1 MAVKIF
7 GACSGNSG
15 GKYNLW
21 LEVTENSSSIE
32 NNTSNI
38 TVNLKLK
45 RNDGYS
51 NSAYNLNKSDNFA
64 EITINGSAKAS
75 GYLVIDTRNSAV
87 VTLSTWTGNVFHN
100 ATGELKITVGGTFTM
115 SGTSLSGGTVSGEFN
130 CVTIPRTTPFS
141 LNKTNVNCG
150 ESVLLT
156 LNPHSTEFSHKVVY
170 KLNGASSS
178 VNIPKGTTQ
187 VELLIPEE
195 WAEQLTNTNQSTIEF
210 VLKTYKQSS
219 LIGSQTK
226 NIKFTIPATDTFLPD
241 FNIQVI
247 SNKNNLLPMIWDA
260 TVQNKSTITV
270 KVHSFEGKYGSTY
283 SSSYSIVCEKKKY
296 GESAEF
302 DLTESGLVKIK
313 TRVIDSRGLHRDTE
327 YYIDVYS
334 YSTPRI
340 VCNDIYRC
348 DLDGTRNE
356 EGTNVAIDF
365 TKTYSSVNNL
375 NIGYAKVKFKK
386 YNQTEYSE
394 LIQLTKSP
402 FILTDNFEKEASYDF
417 VLQINDLITVT
428 PIEINRVLPSATI
441 PFNIKKGGKGAAF
454 GCYAET
460 ENELMVGYDLAVKG
474 LLKYTS
480 RNSDVVP
487 TANISILTLDI
498 KEYECMKMIVMN
510 VRFKLLSNLT
520 SNSLTELFYI
530 NNLKL
535 PNTYSL
541 PVHYDG
547 YMISHGI
554 IYSYINSLGIVKIL
568 SAPTLNTGSTLNI
581 NAVFCYS

>member
-1 MAVKIF
+1 MAIKIF
-7 GACSGNSG
+7 GACSGNSS

-38 TVNLKLK
+38 TVDLKLK

-64 EITINGSAKAS
+64 KITINGSTKAS

-87 VTLSTWTGNVFHN
+87 VTLSTWTGNVVHE
-100 ATGELKITVGGTFTM
+100 ATGELKITVGGTFSM

-130 CVTIPRTTPFS
+130 CVTILRTTPFK

-150 ESVLLT
+150 ETVLLT
-156 LNPHSTEFSHKVVY
+156 LTPYSTEFSHKVVY

-195 WAEQLTNTNQSTIEF
+195 WAEHLTNTNQSTIKF

-226 NIKFTIPATDTFLPD
+226 NIKFTIPATETFLPD

-247 SNKNNLLPMIWDA
+247 SNKNGLVPMIWNA

-270 KVHSFEGKYGSTY
+270 KVNSFEGKYGAKY
-283 SSSYSIVCEKKKY
+283 SSSYLIVCGKKKY

-302 DLTESGLVKIK
+302 DLTESGLIKIK
-313 TRVIDSRGLHRDTE
+313 TRVIDSRGLHRDIE
-327 YYIDVYS
+327 GCVDVAS
-334 YSTPRI
+334 YSAPTI

-348 DLDGTRNE
+348 NSDGARNE
-356 EGTNVAIDF
+356 DGTNVAIDF
-365 TKTYSSVNNL
+365 TKTYSSINNL
-375 NIGYAKVKFKK
+375 NMGYAKVKFKK

-428 PIEINRVLPSATI
+428 PIEINCVLPSTTI

-460 ENELMVGYDLAVKG
+460 ENELTVGYNLDIKG
-474 LLKYTS
+474 LLKCASLNPDIVATEKIQILS
-480 RNSDVVP
+480 LDVR
-487 TANISILTLDI
+487 
-498 KEYECMKMIVMN
+498 KYECIKMIVMN
-510 VRFKLLSNLT
+510 VRFELLSELKA
-520 SNSLTELFYI
+520 NSLNELFYI
-530 NNLKL
+530 KNFKL
-535 PNTYSL
+535 SNTYSL

-568 SAPTLNTGSTLNI
+568 SAPTLNEGSTLNI

>member
-32 NNTSNI
+32 NNSSNI

-51 NSAYNLNKSDNFA
+51 ESAYNLNKSDNFA
-64 EITINGSAKAS
+64 KITINGSTKAS
-75 GYLVIDTRNSAV
+75 GNLAIDTRNSAV
-87 VTLSTWTGNVFHN
+87 VTLSAWTGNVLHN
-100 ATGELKITVGGTFTM
+100 STGELKITVGGDFTM

-130 CVTIPRTTPFS
+130 CVTIPRTTSFS

-156 LNPHSTEFSHKVVY
+156 LTPYSTEFSHKVVY
-170 KLNGASSS
+170 KLNGASLSA
-178 VNIPKGTTQ
+178 NIPKGTTQ
-187 VELLIPEE
+187 IELLIPED
-195 WAEQLTNTNQSTIEF
+195 WASQLTQTNQGTIKFE
-210 VLKTYKQSS
+210 LKTYNNSS

-226 NIKFTIPATDTFLPD
+226 NVKFTIPSTDTFLPD

-247 SNKNNLLPMIWDA
+247 SNKNNLVPSIWDA

-270 KVHSFEGKYGSTY
+270 KISSFEGKYGSVY
-283 SSSYSIVCEKKKY
+283 SSSYAIVCGKKKY
-296 GESAEF
+296 GESTEF

-313 TRVIDSRGLHRDTE
+313 TRVIDSRGLYREAD

-348 DLDGTRNE
+348 DSDGTRNE
-356 EGTNVAIDF
+356 NGVNVAIDF
-365 TKTYSSVNNL
+365 TKTYSSVNRL
-375 NIGYAKVKFKK
+375 NMGYAKVKFKK
-386 YNQTEYSE
+386 YNQTEYSN

-402 FILTDNFEKEASYDF
+402 FVLTENFEKESSYDF

-428 PIEINRVLPSATI
+428 PIEINHILPSATI

-460 ENELMVGYDLAVKG
+460 ENELTVGYDLAVKG
-474 LLKYTS
+474 LLKHTS
-480 RNSDVVP
+480 HNSDVVP
-487 TANISILTLDI
+487 TGNISILTLDI
-498 KEYECMKMIVMN
+498 KDYECMKMIVMN
-510 VRFKLLSNLT
+510 VRFKLLSELKA
-520 SNSLTELFYI
+520 NSLTELFSI
-530 NNLKL
+530 NNFNLD
-535 PNTYSL
+535 NTYSL
-541 PVHYDG
+541 PIHYDG
-547 YMISHGI
+547 YLTTHGI
-554 IYSYINSLGIVKIL
+554 IYSFINSSGIVKIL
-568 SAPTLNTGSTLNI
+568 TASNLTTGATLNI
-581 NAVFCYS
+581 NAVFCY